1 MEKIKSFLKKIKN
14 NNLWMDFL
22 NLSAGIVLIIV
33 VILFCLFPG
42 SKLIIGAMFL
52 LTGFMNLSNGIRKYK
67 DKKSRGTGTV
77 LITISMITLF
87 AGLVFLSLM
96 G

>member
-14 NNLWMDFL
+14 NNLWMDFF

-52 LTGFMNLSNGIRKYK
+52 LTGFMNLSNGVEKYK
-67 DKKSRGTGTV
+67 IKKSRGTGMV
-77 LITISMITLF
+77 LITISMVTLF
-87 AGLVFLSLM
+87 AGLVFLSFM